1 MQNRKRSSVAA
12 CLKIMAVMLS
22 AGVIISCAAEKYSS
36 SLTKIKHGKF
46 RGTEINCKNL
56 KTEGKLVVRSTPSSR
71 QGTER
76 RLPQPGT
83 SSFLVRR
90 KPETELSLIPR
101 ESEAELS
108 FVYRLRG
115 QGVEPAMLYVTTDQN
130 LPDLPEGYE
139 ITLLALHE
147 AATVK
152 SDDLHRPAVI
162 EEHIITGRALPSTSE
177 VTLAKNDNKRDRPSR
192 MTECLFYLAALS
204 AAMIVLG
211 AAAKT
216 RSVTERVTLWAARN
230 PWKARVVTAG
240 MNIILGTAAFVF
252 GAGLAEKGVH
262 FSDPSKYLWTA
273 TFLSLALSYPLTK
286 SRFQYL
292 PFSKAHD
299 LAMVLSAFLM
309 LANAGNAGIDVRPSA
324 FGLFSPVNTD
334 RLVTEKTRATDRLQI
349 SNAYLLNAGQS
360 MQTPEAETE
369 KTTKGQRFVLTV
381 LAILGC
387 LVLTYLLIAACCG
400 LWCNGMGALAV
411 FLGVAGGAFI
421 IWLMYKMIRAIY
433 NPEKAQDNTA
443 YYT

>member
-1 MQNRKRSSVAA
+1 MQNSNRPAVAA
-12 CLKIMAVMLS
+12 CMKILAFMLS

-36 SLTKIKHGKF
+36 SLTKIKQGKF
-46 RGTEINCKNL
+46 RGTEINCKTLN
-56 KTEGKLVVRSTPSSR
+56 TESKIVASTPYPR
-71 QGTER
+71 RRGTSR

-83 SSFLVRR
+83 SAFLVPR
-90 KPETELSLIPR
+90 KPEAELSLIPR

-108 FVYRLRG
+108 FVSRWRG
-115 QGVEPAMLYVTTDQN
+115 QRVEPALLYVITEQN
-130 LPDLPEGYE
+130 LADLPESSE
-139 ITLLALHE
+139 IILPELSE
-147 AATVK
+147 AAPAE

-162 EEHIITGRALPSTSE
+162 EEHIISGRALPATSK
-177 VTLAKNDNKRDRPSR
+177 VTIAENNRKPDRPFR

-204 AAMIVLG
+204 AGMTVLG

-216 RSVTERVTLWAARN
+216 RSFSERVTLWAARN

-240 MNIILGTAAFVF
+240 MNVILGTAAFVF
-252 GAGLAEKGVH
+252 GAGLAENGVH

-273 TFLSLALSYPLTK
+273 TFLALALSYPLTK
-286 SRFQYL
+286 IRFQYL

-309 LANAGNAGIDVRPSA
+309 LANAGNAGIDLRPSA
-324 FGLFSPVNTD
+324 FGLFSQVNTD
-334 RLVTEKTRATDRLQI
+334 RLVTEKAPAHERVQI

-360 MQTPEAETE
+360 MQTPETETE
-369 KTTKGQRFVLTV
+369 KTGKGNRFLLTV

-433 NPEKAQDNTA
+433 NPEKTPENTV